1 MKVVISGS
9 SGLIGSALARTLTA
23 GGVQVVRLVRTP
35 PHMVEAKIH
44 WDPEAGTIDS
54 DKLEG
59 ADAVIH
65 LAGENIAS
73 GRWTAAKKARIRDSR
88 VNGTRLL
95 SEALAKLKDPPK
107 AFLSASAV
115 GYYGDRGDEILTEE
129 SEPGS
134 GFLADVCRE
143 WEQAAAAAMED
154 ERIRV
159 VLLRFGV
166 ALSTD
171 GGALTQ
177 MLGPFRKGLGGKVGN
192 GRQYMPWVSID
203 DIVAAIVH
211 IMASESL
218 IGPVNLV
225 APHAV
230 TNREFTKALGG
241 VLRRPTIAVLPGFAA
256 RAVFGDMANAT
267 LLASE
272 RAAPL
277 ALLESGYKFKHP
289 KLESAL
295 RDLLGA
301 SA

>member
-1 MKVVISGS
+1 MKC
-9 SGLIGSALARTLTA
+9 
-23 GGVQVVRLVRTP
+23 
-35 PHMVEAKIH
+35 
-44 WDPEAGTIDS
+44 
-54 DKLEG
+54 LE
-59 ADAVIH
+59 
-65 LAGENIAS
+65 
-73 GRWTAAKKARIRDSR
+73 
-88 VNGTRLL
+88 
-95 SEALAKLKDPPK
+95 
-107 AFLSASAV
+107 FLSASAV
-115 GYYGDRGDEILTEE
+115 GYYGDRGDEVLTEE
-129 SEPGS
+129 SEAGS

-143 WEQAAAAAMED
+143 WERAAAAALAD

-171 GGALTQ
+171 GGALAQ

-241 VLRRPTIAVLPGFAA
+241 VLGRPTVAVLPAFAA

-289 KLESAL
+289 KIEPAL
-295 RDLLGA
+295 RELLA
-301 SA
+301 APA